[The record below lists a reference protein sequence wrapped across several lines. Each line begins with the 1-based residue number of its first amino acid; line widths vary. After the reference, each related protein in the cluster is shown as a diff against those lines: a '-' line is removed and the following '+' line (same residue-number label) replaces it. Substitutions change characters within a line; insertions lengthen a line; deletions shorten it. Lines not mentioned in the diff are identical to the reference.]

1 MVRSMRA
8 ASGFTLIETLM
19 VVVILAVLAGIAAPS
34 MRAFMD
40 SQVVKTPASDLYAS
54 LVLAR
59 SEAIKRNAAID
70 IVPTAT
76 DWAQGWQVRLQSEPD
91 PTKALRTQNG
101 YPRISIAASTAGT
114 VTYGSNG
121 RLSTSATLFRVL
133 VPGNVEARMRC
144 VTVDVTGR
152 PSVRVDRNT
161 DQAAC
166 D

>member
-1 MVRSMRA
+1 MRA
-8 ASGFTLIETLM
+8 APGFTLIETLM
-19 VVVILAVLAGIAAPS
+19 VVVILAVLAGLAAPS

-40 SQVVKTPASDLYAS
+40 SQIVKTPASDLYAS

-70 IVPTAT
+70 VVPVAT
-76 DWAQGWQVRLQSEPD
+76 DWAQGWSVRTQSGG
-91 PTKALRTQNG
+91 TVLRTQDG

-114 VTYGSNG
+114 VTYGGNG
-121 RLSTSATLFRVL
+121 RLSTSATTFRVL
-133 VPGNVEARMRC
+133 VPGNTQARMRC

-152 PSVRVDRNT
+152 PSVRVDRNS
-161 DQAAC
+161 DQVAC

>member
-1 MVRSMRA
+1 MRA
-8 ASGFTLIETLM
+8 APGFTLIETLM

-40 SQVVKTPASDLYAS
+40 SQVVKTPASDLYSS

-59 SEAIKRNAAID
+59 SEAIKRNAAIE
-70 IVPTAT
+70 VAPAAT
-76 DWAQGWQVRLQSEPD
+76 DWAQGWQVRLQAT
-91 PTKALRTQNG
+91 PTTVLRTQRR
-101 YPRISIAASTAGT
+101 YPRISISASTAGT
-114 VTYGSNG
+114 VTYGGNG

-133 VPGNVEARMRC
+133 VPGNAEARMRC

-152 PSVRVDRNT
+152 PSVRIDRNT

>member
-1 MVRSMRA
+1 MRA
-8 ASGFTLIETLM
+8 APGFTLIETLM
-19 VVVILAVLAGIAAPS
+19 VVVILAVLAGLAAPS

-40 SQVVKTPASDLYAS
+40 SQIVKTPASDLYAS

-70 IVPTAT
+70 VVPAAT
-76 DWAQGWQVRLQSEPD
+76 DWAQGWSVRTQSGG
-91 PTKALRTQNG
+91 TVLRTQDG

-114 VTYGSNG
+114 VTYGGNG
-121 RLSTSATLFRVL
+121 RLSTSATTFRVL
-133 VPGNVEARMRC
+133 VPGNTQARMRC

-152 PSVRVDRNT
+152 PSVRVDRNS
-161 DQAAC
+161 DQVAC

>member
-1 MVRSMRA
+1 MRA
-8 ASGFTLIETLM
+8 AAGFTLIETLM

-40 SQVVKTPASDLYAS
+40 SQVVKTPASDLYAT

-59 SEAIKRNAAID
+59 SEAIKRNAAIEV
-70 IVPTAT
+70 VPSAT
-76 DWAQGWQVRLQSEPD
+76 DWAQGWQVRLQAA
-91 PTKALRTQNG
+91 PTTVLRTQDS
-101 YPRISIAASTAGT
+101 YPRISISASAAGT

-121 RLSTSATLFRVL
+121 RLSTSATTFRVL
-133 VPGNVEARMRC
+133 VPGNAQARMRC

-161 DQAAC
+161 DQTAC

>member
-1 MVRSMRA
+1 
-8 ASGFTLIETLM
+8 LM
-19 VVVILAVLAGIAAPS
+19 VVVILAVLAGLAAPS

-40 SQVVKTPASDLYAS
+40 SQIVKTPASDLYAS

-70 IVPTAT
+70 VVPAAT
-76 DWAQGWQVRLQSEPD
+76 DWAQGWSVRTQSGG
-91 PTKALRTQNG
+91 TVLRTQDG

-114 VTYGSNG
+114 VTYGGNG
-121 RLSTSATLFRVL
+121 RLSTSATTFRVL
-133 VPGNVEARMRC
+133 VPGNTQARMRC

-152 PSVRVDRNT
+152 PSVRVDRNS
-161 DQAAC
+161 DQVAC